1 VAHYLSETGSRDRF
15 AMVLNRYRKI
25 VGFNEAETEAA
36 IGAPVLWRIPN
47 QYFAVSSAIDRGV
60 PLMQH
65 GNSEIARSIAELAHI
80 LTKDDLD
87 VKRAAWS
94 LFKTV

>member
-1 VAHYLSETGSRDRF
+1 MQQGS
-15 AMVLNRYRKI
+15 
-25 VGFNEAETEAA
+25 TE
-36 IGAPVLWRIPN
+36 I
-47 QYFAVSSAIDRGV
+47 S
-60 PLMQH
+60 
-65 GNSEIARSIAELAHI
+65 RSIAGLAEY